1 MCNVCPGPMC
11 VIRGPPRCRNIKF
24 ESAVTAVFPSN
35 LCCVC
40 ELSALSSL
48 ARSALHTKGGLH
60 PRGRTMF
67 GLGLWRRTT
76 TLAPMLLQQTIA
88 TPITSFFS
96 PLALAA
102 RTMKVVTALKKRCE
116 SCRIVK
122 RGTISYV
129 YCSASPRHKARN
141 GPKRKRK

>member
-1 MCNVCPGPMC
+1 MSEHQVRKRRYGRFSLEPL
-11 VIRGPPRCRNIKF
+11 F
-24 ESAVTAVFPSN
+24 
-35 LCCVC
+35 VC

-88 TPITSFFS
+88 TPITPFFS

-102 RTMKVVTALKKRCE
+102 RTMKVVTSLKKRCE